1 MQNIGWESWK
11 TNGGTAGTVGQGLR
25 TEAFQVYTTGKMG
38 ITYRVHVQ
46 EYGWL
51 GWVNST
57 ATYLWGNYA
66 GTTGQARRL
75 EAIQFQLYEQEF

>member
-1 MQNIGWESWK
+1 
-11 TNGGTAGTVGQGLR
+11 
-25 TEAFQVYTTGKMG
+25 MG